1 MRLLALLGEKKFDS
15 VEDLVAD
22 GLITLHMEKNNVM
35 SYIEESRETAKKTTT
50 PTTPTA
56 VVPLSIPSVRTP
68 VRRHT
73 VNSSSSSAP
82 VMRREIPGRGSRTG
96 NVLTSPASKV
106 LSVHGEQNSH
116 QLDSVP
122 SKAIDD
128 SVLTSPKRT
137 NSLRLFKQRST
148 EKKTRPPNLSN
159 SSTASDLR
167 SLEGSSSSLDQ
178 GSGFEKRS
186 SSFRFGSKIKTPS
199 FEEKQPPSPPKA
211 PVSTLSTTP
220 TKHTQPVSYTHLTLP
235 TNREV

>member
-1 MRLLALLGEKKFDS
+1 MSHDEVSHLLKEDGDYLVRAGLRNPGTYSLSFFYDGRVRHFRLYYDKEGHHYTGEKKFDS

-159 SSTASDLR
+159 SSRQVT
-167 SLEGSSSSLDQ
+167 
-178 GSGFEKRS
+178 
-186 SSFRFGSKIKTPS
+186 
-199 FEEKQPPSPPKA
+199 
-211 PVSTLSTTP
+211 
-220 TKHTQPVSYTHLTLP
+220 
-235 TNREV
+235 